1 MFYYD
6 KVQINIS
13 HRERERERESNLS
26 FASSLIFKKSFTLIE
41 LSIVLLILSLLVG
54 SLLVGRQIVDRAKIQ
69 RIIFEFDY
77 YEKAFHQFYDTY
89 RVVPGNLTEK
99 TCNKWKSIFAKG
111 CDGKQCEYKT
121 AERTSSLVINGAFGG
136 KLNYSYHSKRAMSA
150 TMLHLLYAGLI
161 EFTPFET
168 ESRYSTSFG
177 KCKTDNDN
185 STSSFASIGKFLPY
199 TTTLFPQTS
208 FDHNTYVKIY
218 GMNFTKAP
226 DLHILV
232 NTIPDEFTTKQK
244 QALDM
249 KNTIIMFI
257 PFQSVST
264 ATTAVAND
272 PNLKNDPNVKN
283 APINAKLMSELDAKI
298 DDGRPWTGRLV
309 GIKTIY
315 GYLNADQEVCYDNN
329 GLYLNKT
336 ESKNGCNLIYA
347 MEDVK

>member
-1 MFYYD
+1 MKICFIYD

-13 HRERERERESNLS
+13 RSERERERERESSLS
-26 FASSLIFKKSFTLIE
+26 SVSSLKKSFTLIE

-89 RVVPGNLTEK
+89 RVVPGNLDEK
-99 TCNKWKSIFAKG
+99 TCNKWKSIFTKG
-111 CDGKQCEYKT
+111 CDGKQCEYTT
-121 AERTSSLVINGAFGG
+121 ASQTSSIVLSGTFGG
-136 KLNYSYHSKRAMSA
+136 KLNYSYQSKRAMSA
-150 TMLHLLYAGLI
+150 TMLHMLYARLI
-161 EFTPFET
+161 DFTPFET
-168 ESRYSTSFG
+168 GSTYGTLFG
-177 KCKTDNDN
+177 KCKTDGVD
-185 STSSFASIGKFLPY
+185 SGGSSHALIGKFLPY

-218 GMNFTKAP
+218 GMNFKKAP
-226 DLHILV
+226 NLHILV
-232 NTIPDEFTTKQK
+232 NSIPDEFTTKQK
-244 QALDM
+244 EAIDM
-249 KNTIIMFI
+249 KNTIIFFI
-257 PFQSVST
+257 PFQSVSS
-264 ATTAVAND
+264 AATAVG
-272 PNLKNDPNVKN
+272 KDPNVKN

-315 GYLNADQEVCYDNN
+315 GYLNTDQEVCYDNN

-336 ESKNGCNLIYA
+336 ASKNGCNLIYA